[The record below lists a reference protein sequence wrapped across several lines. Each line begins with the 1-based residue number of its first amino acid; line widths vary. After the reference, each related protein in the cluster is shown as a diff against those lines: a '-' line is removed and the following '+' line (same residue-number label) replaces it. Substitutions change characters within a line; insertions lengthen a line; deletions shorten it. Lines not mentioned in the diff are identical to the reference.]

1 MSYQDLLP
9 LIFTEI
15 VGDFGFKEFANYGG
29 ITNFT
34 VGLSGYVGVIYYLI
48 RSLQGSNILLVN
60 AVWDALSA
68 IIESIAAIIILGERF
83 DDPCK
88 YLGII
93 LIFAGLYFLKM
104 PLFRKHTFKF
114 PTLIKESFVKH
125 YHKL

>member
-1 MSYQDLLP
+1 MSYQDLIP

-29 ITNFT
+29 LTNFT
-34 VGLSGYVGVIYYLI
+34 IGLTGYIGVIYYLI

-68 IIESIAAIIILGERF
+68 FIESLAAIIILGEKF
-83 DDPCK
+83 HDPSK
-88 YLGII
+88 YFGII
-93 LIFAGLYFLKM
+93 LIIAGLYFLKM

-114 PTLIKESFVKH
+114 PDLIKESFIT
-125 YHKL
+125 